1 MHTRTHALTHALSDG
16 FTIARRNIIKIRR
29 VPQTLVAIAISPLLM
44 VMLFNYIFGSSID
57 IPGHSYD
64 AFLISGAFAIILVF
78 GSTFTGAGLADD
90 MQKGIIDR
98 FRSLPMSRSAVIVGR
113 TVSDVIYNL
122 VSLIVM
128 ASAGLA
134 VGWRINGG
142 PADAALGFALLLAFA
157 YAFSWIM
164 AYVGLVV
171 PSAEVVN
178 NVGTM
183 VIFPLTFVSNAFVP
197 ADNLVTP
204 LRIFAQWNPISA
216 VTQASRELFGNVPP
230 GASEPAAWPLQHPVA
245 YTLLW
250 TVALIA
256 IFGPLSIRRFNR
268 S

>member
-1 MHTRTHALTHALSDG
+1 
-16 FTIARRNIIKIRR
+16 
-29 VPQTLVAIAISPLLM
+29 M
-44 VMLFNYIFGSSID
+44 VVMFNYIFGSSIE
-57 IPGHSYD
+57 IPGDSYD
-64 AFLISGAFAIILVF
+64 GFLISGAFVMILVF

-113 TVSDVIYNL
+113 TVTDVIYNVL
-122 VSLIVM
+122 SLIVM
-128 ASAGLA
+128 ALAGLA

-142 PADAALGFALLLAFA
+142 LGDAVLAFVLLLAFA

-178 NVGTM
+178 NAATM
-183 VIFPLTFVSNAFVP
+183 VIFPLTFISNAFVP
-197 ADNLVTP
+197 AENLVTP

-216 VTQASRELFGNVPP
+216 VTQASRELFGNVPAAV
-230 GASEPAAWPLQHPVA
+230 GEPTAWPLQHPIA

-250 TVALIA
+250 TVLIIA
-256 IFGPLSIRRFNR
+256 VFAPLSIRRFSR

>member
-1 MHTRTHALTHALSDG
+1 MDTLNHTLSDG
-16 FTIARRNIIKIRR
+16 FNIARRNVIKIRR
-29 VPQTLVAIAISPLLM
+29 VPQTLVAVLVSPLLM
-44 VMLFNYIFGSSID
+44 VMMFNYIFGSSIEL
-57 IPGHSYD
+57 PGGSYD
-64 AFLISGAFAIILVF
+64 GFLISGAFAMILVF

-90 MQKGIIDR
+90 MQKGIMDR

-113 TVSDVIYNL
+113 TVTDVIYNL
-122 VSLIVM
+122 LSLIVM
-128 ASAGLA
+128 ALAGLA

-142 PADAALGFALLLAFA
+142 PGDAALAFALLLVFA

-171 PSAEVVN
+171 PSVEVVN

-183 VIFPLTFVSNAFVP
+183 VIFPLTFISNAFVP
-197 ADNLVTP
+197 AENLVTP

-216 VTQASRELFGNVPP
+216 VTQASRELFGNVPI
-230 GASEPAAWPLQHPVA
+230 GAGEPTAWPLQHPVA

-250 TVALIA
+250 TVAVIA

>member
-1 MHTRTHALTHALSDG
+1 
-16 FTIARRNIIKIRR
+16 
-29 VPQTLVAIAISPLLM
+29 M
-44 VMLFNYIFGSSID
+44 VVMFNYIFGSSIE
-57 IPGHSYD
+57 IPGDSYD
-64 AFLISGAFAIILVF
+64 GFLISGAFVMILVF

-113 TVSDVIYNL
+113 TVTDVIYNVL
-122 VSLIVM
+122 SLIVM
-128 ASAGLA
+128 ALAGLA

-142 PADAALGFALLLAFA
+142 LGDAVLAFA

-178 NVGTM
+178 NAATM
-183 VIFPLTFVSNAFVP
+183 VIFPLTFISNAFVP
-197 ADNLVTP
+197 AENLVTP

-216 VTQASRELFGNVPP
+216 VTQASRELFGNVPAAV
-230 GASEPAAWPLQHPVA
+230 GEPTAWPLQHPIA

-250 TVALIA
+250 TVLIIA
-256 IFGPLSIRRFNR
+256 VFAPLSIRRFSR

>member
-1 MHTRTHALTHALSDG
+1 MHTLTDTLADG
-16 FTIARRNIIKIRR
+16 FNIARRNVIKIRR
-29 VPQTLVAIAISPLLM
+29 VPQTLVAVLVSPLLM
-44 VMLFNYIFGSSID
+44 VVMFNYIFGSSIE
-57 IPGHSYD
+57 IPGDSYD
-64 AFLISGAFAIILVF
+64 GFLISGAFAMILVF

-113 TVSDVIYNL
+113 TVTDVIYNL
-122 VSLIVM
+122 LSLIVM
-128 ASAGLA
+128 ALAGLA

-142 PADAALGFALLLAFA
+142 LGDAVLAFVLLLAFA

-164 AYVGLVV
+164 AYVGLIV

-178 NVGTM
+178 NAATM
-183 VIFPLTFVSNAFVP
+183 VIFPLTFMSNAFVP
-197 ADNLVTP
+197 AENLVTP

-216 VTQASRELFGNVPP
+216 VTQASRELFGNVPA
-230 GASEPAAWPLQHPVA
+230 GAGEPTAWPLQHPVA

-250 TVALIA
+250 TVLIIA
-256 IFGPLSIRRFNR
+256 IFGPLSIRRFSR

>member
-1 MHTRTHALTHALSDG
+1 MDTLNHTLSDS
-16 FTIARRNIIKIRR
+16 FNIARRNVIKIRR
-29 VPQTLVAIAISPLLM
+29 VPQTLVAVLVSPLLM
-44 VMLFNYIFGSSID
+44 VVMFNYIFGSSID
-57 IPGHSYD
+57 IPGDSYD
-64 AFLISGAFAIILVF
+64 GYLISGAFAMILVF

-113 TVSDVIYNL
+113 TVTDVIYNL
-122 VSLIVM
+122 LSLMVM
-128 ASAGLA
+128 ALAGLA

-142 PADAALGFALLLAFA
+142 LGDAALAFALLLAFA

-171 PSAEVVN
+171 PGVEVVN
-178 NVGTM
+178 NVATM
-183 VIFPLTFVSNAFVP
+183 VIFPLTFISNAFVP
-197 ADNLVTP
+197 AENLVTP

-230 GASEPAAWPLQHPVA
+230 GATEPTAWPLQHPIA

-250 TVALIA
+250 TVLTIA
-256 IFGPLSIRRFNR
+256 VFAPMSIRRFNR